1 MKLSNATRVAGLAI
15 GIGLFAAGAAAAQ
28 DCKVGISMKTLGA
41 PYFAAQLDAAR
52 ARAVELG
59 CATVEADARDDM
71 AKQISDI
78 EDMVAG
84 GVDLLI
90 VNPMDA
96 QGLIPAVNAASEA
109 GVKVVAIDN
118 TLDPAANFVT
128 QVQASSFDNG
138 FLVGQW
144 IAENV
149 PGDLKIALL
158 SGRPADL
165 PGRERR
171 LAVIAGITEG
181 QLRNAGA
188 TSFEVVG
195 QGWGNWST
203 DGGLDAME
211 DLLIA
216 HPDINIV
223 IGENDSMV
231 LGGKRAID
239 EAGLTEQI
247 VLAAAADG
255 QKEALELIKTG
266 DYAVTG
272 RNDPALIARTAVDIG
287 LQAVKGELPAG
298 FSKLTYTD
306 PAAIEASN
314 VDTYYNP
321 AAVF

>member
-1 MKLSNATRVAGLAI
+1 MSNYLKA
-15 GIGLFAAGAAAAQ
+15 AAGAMLGLTIMAASPATAA

-41 PYFAAQLDAAR
+41 PYFAAQLEAAKAR
-52 ARAVELG
+52 AIEAG
-59 CATVEADARDDM
+59 CETVEADARDDM

-84 GVDLLI
+84 HVNLLI

-96 QGLIPAVNAASEA
+96 QGLVPAVNAATAA
-109 GVKVVAIDN
+109 GIKVVAIDN
-118 TLDPAANFVT
+118 TLDPTANFVT

-144 IAENV
+144 VAENISG
-149 PGDLKIALL
+149 PLKIALL

-181 QLRNAGA
+181 QLRKSGA
-188 TSFEVVG
+188 TSFEIVG

-211 DLLIA
+211 DLLTA

-239 EAGLTEQI
+239 EAGLTKQI
-247 VLAAAADG
+247 TLAAAADG
-255 QKEALELIKTG
+255 QKEALDLIKSG
-266 DYAVTG
+266 GYAVTG

-287 LQAVKGELPAG
+287 LKAVRGELEPG
-298 FSKLTYTD
+298 FSKLTHTD
-306 PAAIEASN
+306 PAAIHAGN
-314 VDTYYNP
+314 VDQYYDP
-321 AAVF
+321 KAVF